1 MTFTQMH
8 NRMMSHGTASFCAE
22 AASSCAQSAQTF
34 FNSMMLILGAI
45 IMASIIMASIIIAR
59 LFALS
64 ILGLLVLVLVVLLI
78 TAHFGTPWTRN
89 PA

>member
-45 IMASIIMASIIIAR
+45 IVASIIIAR
-59 LFALS
+59 LSLLG
-64 ILGLLVLVLVVLLI
+64 ILGLLVLVLAVLLI
-78 TAHFGTPWTRN
+78 TAHFDTPWTRN

>member
-45 IMASIIMASIIIAR
+45 IMASIIIAC

-64 ILGLLVLVLVVLLI
+64 ILGLLVLVLVLVVLLI

>member
-45 IMASIIMASIIIAR
+45 IMASIIIAR
-59 LFALS
+59 LFSLS
-64 ILGLLVLVLVVLLI
+64 ILGLLVLVLVLVLVVLLI
-78 TAHFGTPWTRN
+78 TAHFDTPWTRTT
-89 PA
+89 A

>member
-45 IMASIIMASIIIAR
+45 IMASIIIAR
-59 LFALS
+59 LCALS
-64 ILGLLVLVLVVLLI
+64 ILGLLVLVLVLVVLLI
-78 TAHFGTPWTRN
+78 TAHFDTPWTRN

>member
-8 NRMMSHGTASFCAE
+8 NRMMSYGTASFCAE

-45 IMASIIMASIIIAR
+45 IMASIIISRLISIIGI
-59 LFALS
+59 S
-64 ILGLLVLVLVVLLI
+64 LLVLVLLVVLM
-78 TAHFGTPWTRN
+78 GVPGMKRDC
-89 PA
+89 

>member
-8 NRMMSHGTASFCAE
+8 DRMMSHGTASFCAE
-22 AASSCAQSAQTF
+22 AASSRAQSAQAL
-34 FNSMMLILGAI
+34 FNSIMLILGAI
-45 IMASIIMASIIIAR
+45 IVASIIIAR
-59 LFALS
+59 LSLLG

-78 TAHFGTPWTRN
+78 TAHFDTPWTRN

>member
-45 IMASIIMASIIIAR
+45 IMASIIIAR

-64 ILGLLVLVLVVLLI
+64 ILGLLVLVLVLVLVVLLI
-78 TAHFGTPWTRN
+78 TAHFDTPWTRS

>member
-45 IMASIIMASIIIAR
+45 IMASIIIAR

-64 ILGLLVLVLVVLLI
+64 ILGLLVLVLVLVLVVLLI
-78 TAHFGTPWTRN
+78 TAHFDTPWTRTT
-89 PA
+89 A

>member
-45 IMASIIMASIIIAR
+45 IMASIIIAR
-59 LFALS
+59 LCALS
-64 ILGLLVLVLVVLLI
+64 ILGLLVLVLVALVLVRNLI
-78 TAHFGTPWTRN
+78 SLPSARRK
-89 PA
+89 A

>member
-8 NRMMSHGTASFCAE
+8 NRMMSHGTASSCAE
-22 AASSCAQSAQTF
+22 AASSRAQSAQAF
-34 FNSMMLILGAI
+34 FNSIMLILGAI
-45 IMASIIMASIIIAR
+45 IVASIIISR
-59 LFALS
+59 LSLLG

-78 TAHFGTPWTRN
+78 TAHFDTPWTRN

>member
-45 IMASIIMASIIIAR
+45 IMASIIIAR
-59 LFALS
+59 LCALS
-64 ILGLLVLVLVVLLI
+64 ILGLLVLVLVLVLVVLLI
-78 TAHFGTPWTRN
+78 TAHFDTPWTRN

>member
-22 AASSCAQSAQTF
+22 AASSRAQSAQAF
-34 FNSMMLILGAI
+34 FNSIMLILGAI
-45 IMASIIMASIIIAR
+45 IVASIIIAR
-59 LFALS
+59 LSLLG

-78 TAHFGTPWTRN
+78 TAHFDTPWTRN

>member
-22 AASSCAQSAQTF
+22 AASSCAQSAQAF

-45 IMASIIMASIIIAR
+45 IMASIIIAR
-59 LFALS
+59 LFSLS
-64 ILGLLVLVLVVLLI
+64 ILGLLVLVLVLVLVVLLI
-78 TAHFGTPWTRN
+78 TAHFDTPWTRN

>member
-45 IMASIIMASIIIAR
+45 IMASIIIAR
-59 LFALS
+59 LFSLS
-64 ILGLLVLVLVVLLI
+64 SLGLLVLVLVLVLVVLLI
-78 TAHFGTPWTRN
+78 TAHFDTPWTRN